1 MFVWRDLDMKTA
13 SKRLRIMVMPFA
25 VPFLTAVIFVAYQI
39 SPGQSFN
46 FFTRYGVFT
55 YSSLGLRCFGE
66 LVFPMINS
74 TTLFVALLF
83 ISSLI
88 PIIIVTPFTDFFI
101 RPFKD
106 VTGFESFEK
115 VCEAIKSFIAQ
126 RSKREKLLFAA
137 LTLTII
143 LACLF
148 LLLWFLS
155 LLGILTVNFRFST
168 FLGLLFVSNYL
179 VVLYSGFRIERALKK
194 ICGNCPKIVKN
205 RSV

>member
-1 MFVWRDLDMKTA
+1 MFVWRDLDTKTA
-13 SKRLRIMVMPFA
+13 SKRLRIMVMPFV

-46 FFTRYGVFT
+46 FFTGYGVFT
-55 YSSLGLRCFGE
+55 YSSLGLRYFGE

-74 TTLFVALLF
+74 ITVFVALLF

-88 PIIIVTPFTDFFI
+88 PIIIVAPFTDFFI

-126 RSKREKLLFAA
+126 GSKREKLLVAV
-137 LTLTII
+137 LTLTSI
-143 LACLF
+143 LA
-148 LLLWFLS
+148 LLFLS
-155 LLGILTVNFRFST
+155 LVFLNWLGIIAINLSSSW
-168 FLGLLFVSNYL
+168 FLLLLFVSNYS
-179 VVLYSGFRIERALKK
+179 VALYSGFRIERVLKK
-194 ICGNCPKIVKN
+194 YAETAQT
-205 RSV
+205 